1 MSYTFYQE
9 LTDEELIVKTEEK
22 IKNLNN
28 ENVFK
33 LDMEAK
39 KLLTA
44 LVDRLKRKQ
53 IRHVKSAIFD

>member
-9 LTDEELIVKTEEK
+9 LTDEELIGKTEEK

-44 LVDRLKRKQ
+44 LVERLKRKQ
-53 IRHVKSAIFD
+53 TRHVKSTIFD